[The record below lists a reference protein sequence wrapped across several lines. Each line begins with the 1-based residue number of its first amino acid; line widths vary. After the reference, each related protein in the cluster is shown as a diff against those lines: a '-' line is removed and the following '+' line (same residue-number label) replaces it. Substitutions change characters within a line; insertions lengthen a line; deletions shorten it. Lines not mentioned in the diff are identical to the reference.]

1 MIPIRLVLA
10 DLKRLWVG
18 SLVIVL
24 LIGFATAL
32 GVTVTLQERALR
44 LGSARAADRFDLVVG
59 AAGSETQ
66 LVLSA
71 VFLQPSPLPLMPGA
85 VLAKLAADPR
95 VAWAAPIGFGDS
107 FEGMPVVGT
116 TTAFVTDGGRAAL
129 TEGHDFTAMSEAV
142 VGAAVPLALGDIVKP
157 MHGLVGEAG
166 HTHTELAYSVVGRMA
181 RTGTPW
187 DRAILVPIEGVWAI
201 HGLGHHH
208 NEDGDA
214 DHHDEPGADHDHE
227 AEADHDHEAE
237 AAAVQVDP
245 DDHDLDHEADGHV
258 AGDGHAEG
266 HGALPVFDHIGPPW
280 SADMPGVPAIIV
292 KAASIADAY
301 RLRGEYRGNGTVGVF
316 PAEVLT
322 RLYATLGDAR
332 LVLTLIAMGTE
343 ALVAAAVVLVT
354 VVHLS
359 QRRRE
364 IGALRAL
371 GAPRSSIFALVWCEI
386 LVLVGVGVALG
397 FGLGYAAAR
406 VIASVM
412 TSRSGVVL
420 PVEFEPQD
428 GMFALLLLAVAA
440 LIALVPAFLAYRQ
453 PAAAA
458 LRG

>member
-129 TEGHDFTAMSEAV
+129 TEGRDFAAMDEAV
-142 VGAAVPLALGDIVKP
+142 VGAAVPLAMGDTVKP

-166 HTHTELAYSVVGRMA
+166 HTHTELAYKVVGRMA

-208 NEDGDA
+208 HDDDGDA
-214 DHHDEPGADHDHE
+214 DHHDEAGADHDH
-227 AEADHDHEAE
+227 DHEPAE
-237 AAAVQVDP
+237 GA
-245 DDHDLDHEADGHV
+245 
-258 AGDGHAEG
+258 HAEG

-386 LVLVGVGVALG
+386 LVLVGMGVALG

-406 VIASVM
+406 VIASMM

-420 PVEFEPQD
+420 PVEFEPKD